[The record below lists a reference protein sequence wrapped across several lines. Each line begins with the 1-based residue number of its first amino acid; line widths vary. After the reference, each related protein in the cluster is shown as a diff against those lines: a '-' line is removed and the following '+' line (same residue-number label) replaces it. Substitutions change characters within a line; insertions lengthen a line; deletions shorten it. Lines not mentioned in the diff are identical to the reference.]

1 MERKSYIIRLSRH
14 CYYVLLGI
22 VAVLLGIYGILLCK
36 GVPITKIYP
45 YPCLLYSSMHFYCP
59 GCGGT
64 RAVEYLLKGHL
75 IKSFI
80 YHPVVPYTALLVICY
95 IISHT
100 LNIISKGK
108 IKAMLFR
115 PIYFYIM
122 IAIILLQCI
131 IKNLLIII
139 KGIYII

>member
-1 MERKSYIIRLSRH
+1 
-14 CYYVLLGI
+14 
-22 VAVLLGIYGILLCK
+22 
-36 GVPITKIYP
+36 
-45 YPCLLYSSMHFYCP
+45 MHFYCP

-100 LNIISKGK
+100 LNIFSKGK